1 VQRKYRRE
9 TSERTIGSV
18 RSRLIRQWILWL
30 NQHAKIVILTG
41 WAAVLMASV
50 VLIPGILVKK
60 IGSPGTSAS
69 QLELPSITY
78 PAGAAGM
85 ERPSGAGTTSSADGI
100 GRGKPLM
107 IPVYLEQEKR
117 VLTVS
122 LEQYVRGVLAAE
134 MPIEFELE
142 ALKAQAIAARTY
154 VVKRILEQDF
164 SNVPVKEAWVTDTVK
179 HQAYLTDEAI
189 LNKWRTDTG
198 LARVNIQKLTAAV
211 EETRGQIITYE
222 GKPILAAFFSTSN
235 GYTENSEEYWIE
247 KLPYLRSRESPWE
260 AKLSPKFQTTA
271 TFTMKEFASKLNLP
285 ASAVQTSATPNGN
298 TVQSTASRKQS
309 LTLSYKI
316 LEKSAGQRIKKIRIG
331 GQTFTGREVR
341 EKLGLSSTEFTL
353 QAANGKIAIL
363 TTGNGHGVGMSQWG
377 AQGMALEGYQA
388 SEILTHYYSGVQIEQ
403 IEESIS

>member
-1 VQRKYRRE
+1 
-9 TSERTIGSV
+9 
-18 RSRLIRQWILWL
+18 
-30 NQHAKIVILTG
+30 
-41 WAAVLMASV
+41 MASV

-60 IGSPGTSAS
+60 IGSPGTSVS

-78 PAGAAGM
+78 PAGSAGA
-85 ERPSGAGTTSSADGI
+85 ELPGGADAESPADAI

-117 VLTVS
+117 VSTVT

-189 LNKWRTDTG
+189 LSKWDSDSG
-198 LARVNIQKLTAAV
+198 LARANIQKLTAAV
-211 EETRGQIITYE
+211 EETRGQIVTYE

-247 KLPYLRSRESPWE
+247 ELPYLRSVESPWE

-285 ASAVQTSATPNGN
+285 ASSIQTAATPIGT
-298 TVQSTASRKQS
+298 TVQSAASKKQS

-316 LEKSAGQRIKKIRIG
+316 IEKSAGQRIKIIRIG
-331 GQTFTGREVR
+331 GQTYTGREVR
-341 EKLGLSSTEFTL
+341 EKLGLASTQFTL
-353 QAANGKIAIL
+353 QAASGKIAIL

-388 SEILTHYYSGVQIEQ
+388 SEILKHYYSGVQIQ
-403 IEESIS
+403 KIEESIS